1 MREVS
6 LREKILCQRLF
17 GANLP
22 GGINPIKH
30 EVPGKVQSRTVLH
43 IFLPLLRTRDGVDNG
58 SECPPLGPPLVHH
71 SECPPLG
78 RQRHPEKENRHGQKK
93 VRWNRNLLKIVYS
106 FVHIHSSL
114 SRIPWCKKQPQ

>member
-43 IFLPLLRTRDGVDNG
+43 IFLPLLQTRDGVDNG
-58 SECPPLGPPLVHH
+58 SECPPLG
-71 SECPPLG
+71 
-78 RQRHPEKENRHGQKK
+78 RHWEANATR
-93 VRWNRNLLKIVYS
+93 RR
-106 FVHIHSSL
+106 
-114 SRIPWCKKQPQ
+114 RIAMDRKRFAGIEIS

>member
-30 EVPGKVQSRTVLH
+30 EVPGEST
-43 IFLPLLRTRDGVDNG
+43 IP
-58 SECPPLGPPLVHH
+58 
-71 SECPPLG
+71 
-78 RQRHPEKENRHGQKK
+78 
-93 VRWNRNLLKIVYS
+93 
-106 FVHIHSSL
+106 HSSAHFSTFAAD
-114 SRIPWCKKQPQ
+114 SRWR